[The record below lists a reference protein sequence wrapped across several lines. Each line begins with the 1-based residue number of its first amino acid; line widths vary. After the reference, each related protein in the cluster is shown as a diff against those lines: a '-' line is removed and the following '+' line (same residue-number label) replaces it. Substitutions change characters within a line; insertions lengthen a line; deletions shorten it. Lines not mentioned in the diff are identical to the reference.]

1 MSSEERHPNRFSRR
15 FRLRHKREFQAV
27 YETRHR
33 RESGPLLVYALKN
46 ELDHPRLGLS
56 VSRKTGGAVRRVRMK
71 RRLRECFRR
80 LKNEFDGGFDYIVVV
95 RPHDDS
101 GPQEY
106 ERHLR
111 TAMKRLIDQ
120 WDPTR

>member
-1 MSSEERHPNRFSRR
+1 MSSEERHPDRFTRR

-27 YETRHR
+27 YAKRHR
-33 RESGPLLVYALKN
+33 RESGPLLVYALAN
-46 ELDHPRLGLS
+46 ELNHPRLGLS

-71 RRLRECFRR
+71 RRLRECFRT
-80 LKNEFDGGFDYIVVV
+80 LKNEMDAGFDYIVVV

-101 GPQEY
+101 GTPEY

-111 TAMKRLIDQ
+111 STMKRLIEQ
-120 WDPTR
+120 WNRSK

>member
-1 MSSEERHPNRFSRR
+1 MSVTEGHSERFSRR

-27 YETRHR
+27 YGRRHR
-33 RESGPLLVYALKN
+33 RESGPLLVYALRN

-71 RRLRECFRR
+71 RRLRECFRM
-80 LKNEFDGGFDYIVVV
+80 LKNELDAGFDFVVVV

-101 GPQEY
+101 GIPGY

-111 TAMKRLIDQ
+111 SAMKRLVEH
-120 WDPTR
+120 WDDSK

>member
-1 MSSEERHPNRFSRR
+1 MPMTERHPERFSRR

-27 YETRHR
+27 YGRRHR
-33 RESGPLLVYALKN
+33 RESGPLLVYALEN
-46 ELDHPRLGLS
+46 ELGHPRLGLS

-71 RRLRECFRR
+71 RRLRECFRT
-80 LKNEFDGGFDYIVVV
+80 LKNELDAGFDYIVVV

-101 GPQEY
+101 GAPDY

-111 TAMKRLIDQ
+111 STMERLIAQ
-120 WDPTR
+120 WDPSK